1 MGDRNAFWV
10 SMFHFTGEY
19 PANKPYS
26 TPGGNSDAPVVL
38 VVDDER
44 PIVDLLQDLL
54 QEQGYIV
61 RRAYDGITALQ
72 LIEREPP
79 DLVVTDVMMPRL
91 DGLALFREIRTRTK
105 TLPVILMSAAV
116 TPRKIDATF
125 VPKPFD
131 IDTLLD
137 IVDEKLRGR

>member
-1 MGDRNAFWV
+1 MGELDRAGV
-10 SMFHFTGEY
+10 
-19 PANKPYS
+19 
-26 TPGGNSDAPVVL
+26 PVVL

-54 QEQGYIV
+54 QDQGYEV
-61 RRAYDGITALQ
+61 RRAYDGMTALQ
-72 LIEREPP
+72 MIERELP

-91 DGLALFREIRTRTK
+91 DGLALFNEIRTRTAS
-105 TLPVILMSAAV
+105 LPVILMSAAV

-137 IVDEKLRGR
+137 LVDEKLQGR

>member
-1 MGDRNAFWV
+1 ML
-10 SMFHFTGEY
+10 HFTGEVTHNTHY
-19 PANKPYS
+19 PGKDGKA
-26 TPGGNSDAPVVL
+26 DAPVVL

-54 QEQGYIV
+54 QEQGYTV

-72 LIEREPP
+72 LIERELP

-91 DGLALFREIRTRTK
+91 DGLALFNEIRTRTS

-137 IVDEKLRGR
+137 IVDEKLQGR

>member
-1 MGDRNAFWV
+1 MYQYSDGFSQHNA
-10 SMFHFTGEY
+10 Y
-19 PANKPYS
+19 PRS
-26 TPGGNSDAPVVL
+26 TAMDNAPVVL

-44 PIVDLLQDLL
+44 PIVDLLEDLL
-54 QEQGYIV
+54 QDQGYVV
-61 RRAYDGITALQ
+61 RRAYDGMTALQ
-72 LIEREPP
+72 QIDREMP

-91 DGLALFREIRTRTK
+91 DGLTLFNEIRTRAE

-131 IDTLLD
+131 IDMLLD
-137 IVDEKLRGR
+137 IVDEKLQGR

>member
-1 MGDRNAFWV
+1 MDN
-10 SMFHFTGEY
+10 
-19 PANKPYS
+19 
-26 TPGGNSDAPVVL
+26 APVVL

-44 PIVDLLQDLL
+44 PIVDLLEDLL
-54 QEQGYIV
+54 QDQGYVV
-61 RRAYDGITALQ
+61 RRAYDGMTALQ
-72 LIEREPP
+72 QIEREMP

-91 DGLALFREIRTRTK
+91 DGLTLFNEIRTRAES
-105 TLPVILMSAAV
+105 LPVILMSAAV

-137 IVDEKLRGR
+137 IVDEKLQGR

>member
-1 MGDRNAFWV
+1 
-10 SMFHFTGEY
+10 MFQFSNNYAKGSHY
-19 PANKPYS
+19 PAES
-26 TPGGNSDAPVVL
+26 AGTRSPVVL

-54 QEQGYIV
+54 QDQGYVV
-61 RRAYDGITALQ
+61 RRAYDGLTALQ
-72 LIEREPP
+72 QIEHEMP

-91 DGLALFREIRTRTK
+91 DGLALFNEIRIRAA

-131 IDTLLD
+131 IDTFLD
-137 IVDEKLRGR
+137 IVDEKLQGR

>member
-1 MGDRNAFWV
+1 MY
-10 SMFHFTGEY
+10 HFMNDY
-19 PANKPYS
+19 PKSKPYTS
-26 TPGGNSDAPVVL
+26 NSAGSPVVL

-54 QEQGYIV
+54 QDQGYVV
-61 RRAYDGITALQ
+61 RRAYDGMTALQ
-72 LIEREPP
+72 QIDREMP
-79 DLVVTDVMMPRL
+79 DLVLTDVMMPRL
-91 DGLALFREIRTRTK
+91 DGLALYNEIRTRAAS
-105 TLPVILMSAAV
+105 LPVILMSAAV

-137 IVDEKLRGR
+137 IVDEKLQRR

>member
-1 MGDRNAFWV
+1 MLHFSNEYPSSNAF
-10 SMFHFTGEY
+10 MGE
-19 PANKPYS
+19 
-26 TPGGNSDAPVVL
+26 SDKATTPVVL

-54 QEQGYIV
+54 QDQGYEV
-61 RRAYDGITALQ
+61 RRAYDGMTALQ
-72 LIEREPP
+72 IIERDPP

-91 DGLALFREIRTRTK
+91 DGLALFNEIRTRAATM
-105 TLPVILMSAAV
+105 PVILMSAAV

-137 IVDEKLRGR
+137 LVDEKLQGR

>member
-1 MGDRNAFWV
+1 ML
-10 SMFHFTGEY
+10 HFSNEY
-19 PANKPYS
+19 PISSPFMGK
-26 TPGGNSDAPVVL
+26 SDKATTPVVL

-54 QEQGYIV
+54 QDQGYEV
-61 RRAYDGITALQ
+61 RRAYDGMTALQ
-72 LIEREPP
+72 MIERDPP

-91 DGLALFREIRTRTK
+91 DGLALFNEIRTRAANM
-105 TLPVILMSAAV
+105 PVILMSAAV

-137 IVDEKLRGR
+137 LVDEKLQGR

>member
-1 MGDRNAFWV
+1 
-10 SMFHFTGEY
+10 MFHFSNDY
-19 PANKPYS
+19 SQNKTLAQGPS
-26 TPGGNSDAPVVL
+26 VVDSPIVL

-44 PIVDLLQDLL
+44 PIVDLLEDLL
-54 QEQGYIV
+54 QDQGYTV
-61 RRAYDGITALQ
+61 RRAYDGMTALQ
-72 LIEREPP
+72 QIEREMP

-91 DGLALFREIRTRTK
+91 DGLTLFNEIRTRAA

-137 IVDEKLRGR
+137 IVDEKLQGR

>member
-1 MGDRNAFWV
+1 MLHFSNEYSSSNAF
-10 SMFHFTGEY
+10 MGE
-19 PANKPYS
+19 
-26 TPGGNSDAPVVL
+26 SDKATTPVVL

-54 QEQGYIV
+54 QDQGYEV
-61 RRAYDGITALQ
+61 RRAYDGMTALQ
-72 LIEREPP
+72 IIERDPP

-91 DGLALFREIRTRTK
+91 DGLALFNEIRTRAATM
-105 TLPVILMSAAV
+105 PVILMSAAV

-137 IVDEKLRGR
+137 LVDEKLQGR

>member
-1 MGDRNAFWV
+1 MYQFSNDYRGN
-10 SMFHFTGEY
+10 
-19 PANKPYS
+19 PYS
-26 TPGGNSDAPVVL
+26 KENVMSRAPVVL

-54 QEQGYIV
+54 EDQGYLV
-61 RRAYDGITALQ
+61 RRAYDGMTALQ
-72 LIEREPP
+72 QIDRELP

-91 DGLALFREIRTRTK
+91 DGLALFNEIRTRASS
-105 TLPVILMSAAV
+105 LPVILMSAAV

-137 IVDEKLRGR
+137 LVDEKLQGR

>member
-1 MGDRNAFWV
+1 ML
-10 SMFHFTGEY
+10 HFSNEY
-19 PANKPYS
+19 PSRKHFVGEAE
-26 TPGGNSDAPVVL
+26 TPATPVVL

-54 QEQGYIV
+54 QDQGYEV
-61 RRAYDGITALQ
+61 RRAYDGMTALQ
-72 LIEREPP
+72 IIEREQP

-91 DGLALFREIRTRTK
+91 DGLALFNEIRMRTT

-137 IVDEKLRGR
+137 LIDEKLGGR

>member
-1 MGDRNAFWV
+1 MLHFSNEYPISNAF
-10 SMFHFTGEY
+10 MG
-19 PANKPYS
+19 K
-26 TPGGNSDAPVVL
+26 SDKATTPVVL

-54 QEQGYIV
+54 QDQGYEV
-61 RRAYDGITALQ
+61 RRAYDGMTALQ
-72 LIEREPP
+72 IIERDPP

-91 DGLALFREIRTRTK
+91 DGLALFNEIRTRAATM
-105 TLPVILMSAAV
+105 PVILMSAAV

-131 IDTLLD
+131 IDTLLNL
-137 IVDEKLRGR
+137 VDEKLRGR